1 MKRPEAAQSEVRA
14 AKRSRR
20 GSLTLGAV
28 VAALAATL
36 LAPAGAL
43 AQGDGPGAQILF
55 PVGTNIFVPTW
66 LNMEM
71 NSDLSQS
78 VLRLDADVDAD
89 VLLGIYQRGFAIG
102 DRFAEIWVVPMWA
115 DLGAQVDVA
124 RAGGGTVTR
133 SVSESGFGD
142 PYLAFKIGLVGAPAL
157 TLPEFMKHKPT
168 FQLYAYGGVYVP
180 IGDYD
185 GDRLLNFGTNRWA
198 YRLGLPMVLPLGDP
212 KRQTNLEIH
221 PGFTFYGDND
231 EPGGGAA
238 DQEQDPLF
246 QVESHLST
254 HWNAKWWSSIGLRY
268 RKGGE
273 TSTDGVAD
281 GNEQDVLG
289 GEVTMGYAFTPR
301 LGLQTT
307 YGDVLAESDGS
318 QSTMIRVRLNYV
330 F

>member
-1 MKRPEAAQSEVRA
+1 MKP
-14 AKRSRR
+14 
-20 GSLTLGAV
+20 TT
-28 VAALAATL
+28 LAATAAFLGLAL
-36 LAPAGAL
+36 LAPTGAR

-55 PVGTNIFVPTW
+55 PAGTNVFVPTW

-71 NSDLSQS
+71 NSDVSQS
-78 VLRLDADVDAD
+78 ILNLDADVDAD
-89 VLLGIYQRGFAIG
+89 VLLGIYQRGFGIG

-124 RAGGGTVTR
+124 RDGGGSITR

-157 TLPEFMKHKPT
+157 TLAEFMKHKPT
-168 FQLYAYGGVYVP
+168 FQLYAYGGIYVP

-185 GDRLLNFGTNRWA
+185 SDRLLNFGTNRWA
-198 YRLGLPMVLPLGDP
+198 YRFGLPMVLPLGDP

-231 EPGGGAA
+231 DPTGGGGVK
-238 DQEQDPLF
+238 EQDELF
-246 QVESHLST
+246 QVEFHLST
-254 HWNAKWWSSIGLRY
+254 HFNAKWWGSVGGRY

-273 TSTDGVAD
+273 TTTDGVAD

-289 GEVTMGYAFTPR
+289 GEVTLGYGFTPH

-307 YGDVLAESDGS
+307 YGDVLTESDGS